1 MTITS
6 ELWPCLS
13 VKELIYYFSMSCLTE
28 QGFCNDDRDAS
39 QACKTKK
46 CFIVAWKN

>member
-1 MTITS
+1 
-6 ELWPCLS
+6 
-13 VKELIYYFSMSCLTE
+13 MSCLTE

-46 CFIVAWKN
+46 CFIVAWKIKHVFQRFHSGSNCDLFVKA